1 MWRSQSGVV
10 GIANDNQDLPIDE
23 AHCCIPRSTEWA
35 VCKLRHVFTLGVSGT
50 RISRPK
56 YPLYAPQLRGA
67 TSELHAVCTEDD
79 SRIGIGGCNKG
90 LMDAQEEGEKR
101 PSNRPLKREAQLL
114 AQPRILTQ
122 TCMVDGH
129 RSQNEMPA
137 RRCCGYRCI
146 SVQARLSSLFSTSV
160 RQTQAT
166 AVFPHAM
173 PASWT
178 LPKTPTIPRYTSY
191 GILEISR
198 RADDLSL
205 LG

>member
-1 MWRSQSGVV
+1 VQTAPCVHFGCVWVFPVPNIHLTRL
-10 GIANDNQDLPIDE
+10 NY
-23 AHCCIPRSTEWA
+23 A
-35 VCKLRHVFTLGVSGT
+35 VQ
-50 RISRPK
+50 
-56 YPLYAPQLRGA
+56 PQNCMK
-67 TSELHAVCTEDD
+67 VCTEDD

-90 LMDAQEEGEKR
+90 LMDAQKAQKEGEKR

-129 RSQNEMPA
+129 RSQNKMPA

-146 SVQARLSSLFSTSV
+146 SVQARLSSLFPLLSAA
-160 RQTQAT
+160 QAT

-198 RADDLSL
+198 RADDLNL